1 LINGPS
7 WQTREGVGSPGVV
20 ESQTINLSGL
30 TDNILV
36 NDDMLTINNCIIN
49 GPGVVMT
56 NGDLTISGNST
67 IGPNVKIISGGN
79 LTVSG
84 NVTIG
89 SSVENYSIIYCK
101 NNLNLGS
108 NTTFY
113 GVLIGKGSS
122 STFNN
127 ANLYGAS
134 YLESQTV
141 SMSNT
146 SVVGSLVSKYSL
158 VIDGASSITKGNLPD
173 IFGTNIGFNP
183 SVLPGSHLEY

>member
-1 LINGPS
+1 MNNVEHIKIIGIGCNLACYGGIKPDSKNM
-7 WQTREGVGSPGVV
+7 RELSELVV
-20 ESQTINLSGL
+20 LLEKKFHI
-30 TDNILV
+30 
-36 NDDMLTINNCIIN
+36 
-49 GPGVVMT
+49 
-56 NGDLTISGNST
+56 DLE
-67 IGPNVKIISGGN
+67 IISGGN

-158 VIDGASSITKGNLPD
+158 VMDGASSITKGNLPD